1 MSVRD
6 KKIVVTGAAGFIGS
20 NLIDRLLALGAEVI
34 GVDNLY
40 NGRMENLEDAY
51 KSRKFEFIKGDIR
64 DIIFLLEIFQDID
77 IIYHEAA
84 FTSVPESLK
93 LPVLCND
100 FNVSG
105 TLNVLNAARKKDV
118 EKIIFASSAS
128 VYGDTNILPIKE
140 DIHRM
145 PISPYGASKLA
156 CEAYMLSYHSVYGL
170 DTVCLRYFNVYG
182 PRQKDS
188 PYSGVI
194 SIWLGRI
201 IRNEDLIIFGDG
213 ENLRDYTYIKD
224 VLQANLTVLDKDI
237 GGEILNI
244 ACGSPI
250 DLTNLAKLMLKIT
263 NKENLKIIYANPRPG
278 DIKHSYGDISK
289 AKKLM
294 DFESK
299 YSQEDGLRDY
309 IKWYSKKY
317 KIILKV
323 N

>member
-1 MSVRD
+1 MSIKD

-20 NLIDRLLALGAEVI
+20 NLVDKFLELGVEVI

-40 NGRMENLEDAY
+40 NGRMENLEDAL
-51 KSRKFEFIKGDIR
+51 KSKKFEFIKGDIR
-64 DIIFLLEIFQDID
+64 DLNFLLDIFQDID

-93 LPVLCND
+93 LPATCND
-100 FNVSG
+100 FNLNG
-105 TLNVLNAARKKDV
+105 TLNILNAARQRDI

-128 VYGDTNILPIKE
+128 VYGDIDLLPIKE

-156 CEAYMLSYHSVYGL
+156 CEAYMQSYHFVYGL
-170 DTVCLRYFNVYG
+170 ETVCLRYFNVYG
-182 PRQKDS
+182 PKQGYS

-194 SIWLGRI
+194 SIWLSSI
-201 IRNEDLIIFGDG
+201 MRNEDLIVFGDG

-224 VLQANLTVLDKDI
+224 VVQANLIVANKDI

-250 DLTNLAKLMLKIT
+250 NLTDLAKLMLKLT
-263 NKENLKIIYANPRPG
+263 NKDNLKIIYTDPRLG
-278 DIKHSYGDISK
+278 DIKHSYGDTSK
-289 AKKLM
+289 AKRLI
-294 DFESK
+294 DFESN
-299 YSQEDGLRDY
+299 YNQEEGLRDY
-309 IKWYSKKY
+309 IKWYFQKY
-317 KIILKV
+317 KI
-323 N
+323 NM